1 MSDSIKLAIKEGG
14 KLLLKAKGSPA
25 ETIAYGIVAAVAVVG
40 YAVYYSMTEDS
51 PDDEDN

>member
-14 KLLLKAKGSPA
+14 KILLKASGSPA

-40 YAVYYSMTEDS
+40 YVVYYLMTED
-51 PDDEDN
+51 EDREEG